1 MVIYSHPAF
10 QSTLPR
16 RERHETAKRNPDP
29 QNFNPRSREGSD
41 TKLQSET
48 LTRRISIHAPAKGA
62 THSAHHRVSLRLDFN
77 PRSRE
82 GSDYDLRHTFC
93 TDLISIHAPAKGAT
107 GTSCGFSIPPA
118 FQSTLPRRER
128 PPFVFALRYS
138 VIISI
143 HAPAKGATARETAL
157 STLQD
162 ISIHA
167 PAKGATLPL
176 MPNAGELNHF
186 NPRSR
191 EGSDFGHR
199 LAHQLRKVISIHAP
213 AKGATAIPV
222 PVP

>member
-1 MVIYSHPAF
+1 MQACKDFNPRSREGSDLCASFRIPRNSPF

-16 RERHETAKRNPDP
+16 RERP
-29 QNFNPRSREGSD
+29 SRV
-41 TKLQSET
+41 T
-48 LTRRISIHAPAKGA
+48 LHTPYSNN
-62 THSAHHRVSLRLDFN
+62 FN

-82 GSDYDLRHTFC
+82 GSDYDLRHTLC

-167 PAKGATLPL
+167 PAKGATMVLL
-176 MPNAGELNHF
+176 L
-186 NPRSR
+186 RIQ
-191 EGSDFGHR
+191 GH
-199 LAHQLRKVISIHAP
+199 
-213 AKGATAIPV
+213 
-222 PVP
+222 